1 MVQLDTIIRSNRKT
15 LAISVDAFG
24 RLIVRAPKKCDEDRI
39 FAFLQTK
46 ERWILRKQAE
56 RKGAGMDLPP
66 ENLDGYTFLLLGKNT
81 KICLYD
87 NKKVGYDSENNCIF
101 LPKEKSK
108 ERLVKWLKENA
119 KRILTQVTEC
129 KAKEMGLSYKS
140 LSITSAR
147 TRWGTCSGDNA
158 LRYTFRL
165 LYCPKEIIRVFFLS
179 LSDAENRLGAGGLHR
194 GDEDLFFFWKEARE
208 QCCDLGG
215 GAVAGGQLKL
225 GHAAGF
231 PCGHS

>member
-1 MVQLDTIIRSNRKT
+1 MVQPDTIIRSNRKT

-39 FAFLQTK
+39 FAFLQAK

-165 LYCPKEIIRVFFLS
+165 LYCPKEIIEYVVVHELS
-179 LSDAENRLGAGGLHR
+179 HIRHKNHSRL
-194 GDEDLFFFWKEARE
+194 FWQEVEKYIPDWKMRRKW
-208 QCCDLGG
+208 
-215 GAVAGGQLKL
+215 LKAHGIL
-225 GHAAGF
+225 MEIF
-231 PCGHS
+231 